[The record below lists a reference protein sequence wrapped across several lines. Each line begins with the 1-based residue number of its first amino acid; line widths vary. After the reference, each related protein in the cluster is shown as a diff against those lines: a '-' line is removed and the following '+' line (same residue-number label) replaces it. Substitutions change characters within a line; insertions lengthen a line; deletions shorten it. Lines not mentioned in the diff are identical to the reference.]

1 MRYEPSPSHGRLH
14 SPGSTGE
21 KVLQE
26 QLGTS
31 ARAQRF
37 YDDQVLDH
45 LNPQMRDFVR
55 RQRMMFIAT
64 ADKNGE
70 CDNSLRAGPP
80 GFVEI
85 IGPRT
90 LAWPEYRGNGVM
102 ASIGNI
108 SENPNVGLLMVDF
121 IDDTVGLHIN
131 GRARLVEARQMR
143 EAGIDAGATPAA
155 RTVAMWVEVTVE
167 EAYIHCSKHIPRFA
181 EVDPETGQPLQSP
194 AGRRRKTA
202 DYFGSSVTP
211 GLDDPL
217 DGSAGVAS

>member
-1 MRYEPSPSHGRLH
+1 MRYEPAPAPGRH
-14 SPGSTGE
+14 EPPGSAGE
-21 KVLQE
+21 KALQ
-26 QLGTS
+26 QRLGTS

-37 YDDQVLDH
+37 YDEQVLDH
-45 LNPQMRDFVR
+45 LNPAMRDFVR
-55 RQRMMFIAT
+55 RQRMMFVAT
-64 ADKNGE
+64 ADKHGE

-108 SENPNVGLLMVDF
+108 SENPNVGILMVDF
-121 IDDTVGLHIN
+121 IEDTVGLHVN
-131 GRARLVEARQMR
+131 GRARLVEDAQMR
-143 EAGIDAGATPAA
+143 EAGIDAGTTPAS
-155 RTVAMWVEVTVE
+155 RTVAIWVEVTVE

-181 EVDPETGQPLQSP
+181 EVDPETGEPVPSD

-202 DYFGSSVTP
+202 DYFGSSVTA
-211 GLDDPL
+211 PL
-217 DGSAGVAS
+217 EGDVAAVEAAS